1 MEKKKLIALVLLL
14 LLAVIWVV
22 NRGVVDGVRVNVLV
36 DTIKMSKS
44 MLMLGST
51 ALGIVIGVLLK

>member
-14 LLAVIWVV
+14 LLAVIWVI